1 MWRLRIMK
9 KMNPMTNLKGT
20 TPGGKRTIK
29 QHQALAQGYQMD
41 EPDRGVMTNQKNKD
55 TGVSHVPGLTKIRNK

>member
-20 TPGGKRTIK
+20 TPGGKNTIS
-29 QHQALAQGYQMD
+29 QHQALAQGYQM
-41 EPDRGVMTNQKNKD
+41 EAPERVVETHQKDKK
-55 TGVSHVPGLTKIRNK
+55 TGVSHVPGLTKGRNK